1 MSTPRKKHPIALSEA
16 PPPITI
22 ELFSSFAEAKAAS
35 SDTAAHA
42 ESILAIES
50 IDGPEQEAWTVE
62 RGREIAAMRKAI
74 DERQKRW
81 LKPVREIEAMIK
93 GFDAVMFRGEMTP
106 AAKLLE
112 LCSRHLA
119 GLMDGARSRAAA
131 AQAALLPA
139 ARSAEEVTAALAV
152 LQPKPQGWVEREE
165 WSYQIDPAAMPAAE
179 LRPDGTVALVFG
191 PGTIPPD
198 YFVLDV
204 ARLQREV
211 DEHKGAT
218 NIPGITAT
226 VDKKGHFR
234 S

>member
-1 MSTPRKKHPIALSEA
+1 MSKPRSLKAPIALSEA
-16 PPPITI
+16 PPPVTI
-22 ELFSSFAEAKAAS
+22 ELFASFAEAKAAS

-42 ESILAIES
+42 EQILAIAS

-62 RGREIAAMRKAI
+62 RGREIQATRKAI
-74 DERQKRW
+74 DERQRRW
-81 LKPVREIEAMIK
+81 LKPVKEIEAMIK
-93 GFDAVMFRGEMTP
+93 GFDTVVFRGEP
-106 AAKLLE
+106 IAAEKLLE
-112 LCSRHLA
+112 KCSRHLA

-152 LQPKPQGWVEREE
+152 LQPKPAGWVEREE
-165 WSYQIDPAAMPAAE
+165 WGWRITDIAKIPA
-179 LRPDGTVALVFG
+179 
-191 PGTIPPD
+191 D

-211 DEHKGAT
+211 DEHKHAF
-218 NIPGITAT
+218 NVPGVEAT
-226 VDKKGHFR
+226 VEKKGHFR

>member
-1 MSTPRKKHPIALSEA
+1 MSTPRKKSPPIALSEA
-16 PPPITI
+16 PAPITI
-22 ELFSSFAEAKAAS
+22 ELFASFAEAKAAS
-35 SDTAAHA
+35 SDTATHA

-106 AAKLLE
+106 ATKLLE

-119 GLMDGARSRAAA
+119 GLMDGARKRAAA

-152 LQPKPQGWVEREE
+152 LQPKPQGWIERED
-165 WSYQIDPAAMPAAE
+165 WSWSVTDI
-179 LRPDGTVALVFG
+179 TK
-191 PGTIPPD
+191 IPHE
-198 YFVLDV
+198 YFVLDT
-204 ARLQREV
+204 ARLDRELAERKHAFNV
-211 DEHKGAT
+211 
-218 NIPGITAT
+218 PGITAT

>member
-1 MSTPRKKHPIALSEA
+1 MSKPRSLKAPIALSEA

-50 IDGPEQEAWTVE
+50 IDGAEQEAWTVE

-112 LCSRHLA
+112 LCSRHL
-119 GLMDGARSRAAA
+119 GTLMDGARKRAAA
-131 AQAALLPA
+131 AQAALLPRA
-139 ARSAEEVTAALAV
+139 TSPEEVTAALAV
-152 LQPKPQGWVEREE
+152 LQPKPQGWIEVERWTWEITDL
-165 WSYQIDPAAMPAAE
+165 SKIPAE
-179 LRPDGTVALVFG
+179 
-191 PGTIPPD
+191 
-198 YFVLDV
+198 YFVLDT
-204 ARLQREV
+204 ARLDREAADLKAKMAV
-211 DEHKGAT
+211 
-218 NIPGITAT
+218 PGITPS